1 MHQVIML
8 ICIEGKEFPLNS
20 TSLAS
25 AILRDAES
33 PHLKIPSLAMCCLA
47 CGYIFRNL
55 FPMGESFDDS
65 SRIFKEYSLTWS
77 PVFKKGTEYAKDV
90 TRALKMKYPEQG
102 TEGSRPENSA
112 ARRFRSFDLR
122 MSFPR
127 YIVEIVT
134 DCHPILSLLSC
145 LLAAFL

>member
-1 MHQVIML
+1 ML

-20 TSLAS
+20 TSIAS
-25 AILRDAES
+25 AILRKAES

-55 FPMGESFDDS
+55 FPMRESFDDS

-90 TRALKMKYPEQG
+90 TRALKLKYPEQQP
-102 TEGSRPENSA
+102 EGSRPQNSA
-112 ARRFRSFDLR
+112 ARSPRVFDLR
-122 MSFPR
+122 MSFSR
-127 YIVEIVT
+127 YISGEIIN
-134 DCHPILSLLSC
+134 DCRPILT
-145 LLAAFL
+145 